1 MGKILRS
8 KPIERVCKDQVFT
21 KMTTTDLDIDTLANK
36 GKIIIYHGQNPSILK
51 NASFCVNEKN
61 SDVLEICGI
70 QDYFSVQ
77 GNARDQNLQS
87 GKWHKIFF
95 SLIAYISKYIRQRKV
110 DNHNNRESA

>member
-36 GKIIIYHGQNPSILK
+36 GKIIIYLHIMARILQFKK

-61 SDVLEICGI
+61 SDVLEIYGI
-70 QDYFSVQ
+70 
-77 GNARDQNLQS
+77 
-87 GKWHKIFF
+87 
-95 SLIAYISKYIRQRKV
+95 
-110 DNHNNRESA
+110 